1 MDESAAGAREILR
14 ATVALCQEKGY
25 DEVGFAAVAAA
36 SGVPEGLLKERWRT
50 KSALV
55 IDAFR
60 AAVARD
66 LAFPDTGDF
75 AADLHT
81 QLAAIARIFHDPAL
95 GPHLARVIGEGQ
107 RDPDVAAQF
116 LERVY
121 TPNRA
126 AARAR
131 FESARA
137 AGQLRADIELD
148 AAIDVAFAP
157 FWFRLLVKS
166 GAITE
171 DYVNSVVDLA
181 KRGLGVP

>member
-1 MDESAAGAREILR
+1 MDQLSASERDILR
-14 ATVALCQEKGY
+14 TTVSLCQEKGY

-36 SGVPEGLLKERWRT
+36 TGVPEIRLTERWRT

-66 LAFPDTGDF
+66 LVFPDTGDF
-75 AADLHT
+75 AADLRT
-81 QLAAIARIFHDPAL
+81 QLAAIARIFHDPML

-107 RDPDVAAQF
+107 HDPDVAAQF

-131 FESARA
+131 FKSAQA
-137 AGQLRADIELD
+137 AGQLRSDIELD
-148 AAIDVAFAP
+148 AAIDLAFAP

-166 GAITE
+166 GANTE

>member
-1 MDESAAGAREILR
+1 MEESSVNDRDILR

-36 SGVPEGLLKERWRT
+36 TGVPVGRLSERWRT
-50 KSALV
+50 ESALV

-60 AAVARD
+60 TAVARD
-66 LAFPDTGDF
+66 LIFPDTGDF
-75 AADLHT
+75 AADLRT
-81 QLAAIARIFHDPAL
+81 QLAAIARVFHDPEL

-116 LERVY
+116 LEMVY

-137 AGQLRADIELD
+137 AGQLRPDLELD
-148 AAIDVAFAP
+148 AAIDLAFAP

-166 GAITE
+166 GPITE

>member
-1 MDESAAGAREILR
+1 MDQPSASERDILR

-25 DEVGFAAVAAA
+25 DEVSFAAVAAA
-36 SGVPEGLLKERWRT
+36 AGVPEGRLNERWRT

-66 LAFPDTGDF
+66 LAFPDTGYF
-75 AADLHT
+75 AADLRT
-81 QLAAIARIFHDPAL
+81 QLAAIARIFHDPDL

-107 RDPDVAAQF
+107 RDSDVSAQF

-131 FESARA
+131 FQSAQA
-137 AGQLRADIELD
+137 ASQLRSDIELD
-148 AAIDVAFAP
+148 AAIDLAFAP

-166 GAITE
+166 EEITE

-181 KRGLGVP
+181 KRALGVP

>member
-1 MDESAAGAREILR
+1 MSAANERDILR

-25 DEVGFAAVAAA
+25 DEVGFATVAAA
-36 SGVPEGLLKERWRT
+36 TGVSVAELNERWST
-50 KSALV
+50 ESALV

-75 AADLHT
+75 GADLRT

-107 RDPDVAAQF
+107 RDPVVAAQF

-131 FESARA
+131 FQSAQA
-137 AGQLRADIELD
+137 AGQLRRDVELD
-148 AAIDVAFAP
+148 AAIDLAFAP

-166 GAITE
+166 GENNE
-171 DYVNSVVDLA
+171 DYVNSIVELA
-181 KRGLGVP
+181 KRALEVP

>member
-1 MDESAAGAREILR
+1 MDQLSTSERDILR
-14 ATVALCQEKGY
+14 ATVTLCQEKGY
-25 DEVGFAAVAAA
+25 DEVGLAAVAAA
-36 SGVPEGLLKERWRT
+36 TGVPEGRLNERWPT

-66 LAFPDTGDF
+66 MAFPDTGDF
-75 AADLHT
+75 AADLRT

-95 GPHLARVIGEGQ
+95 GPHLARVVGEGQ

-116 LERVY
+116 IERVY

-126 AARAR
+126 AALAR
-131 FESARA
+131 FQSAQA
-137 AGQLRADIELD
+137 AGQLRSDIELD
-148 AAIDVAFAP
+148 AAIDLAFAP

>member
-1 MDESAAGAREILR
+1 MNELAAGEREILR

-36 SGVPEGLLKERWRT
+36 TGVPEGRLKERWRT

-75 AADLHT
+75 AADLRG

-107 RDPDVAAQF
+107 HDPDVAAQF

-121 TPNRA
+121 TPNRT

-131 FESARA
+131 FQSARA
-137 AGQLRADIELD
+137 AGQLRSDIELD
-148 AAIDVAFAP
+148 AAIDLAFAP

-166 GAITE
+166 GPITE
-171 DYVNSVVDLA
+171 DYVDSVVDLA